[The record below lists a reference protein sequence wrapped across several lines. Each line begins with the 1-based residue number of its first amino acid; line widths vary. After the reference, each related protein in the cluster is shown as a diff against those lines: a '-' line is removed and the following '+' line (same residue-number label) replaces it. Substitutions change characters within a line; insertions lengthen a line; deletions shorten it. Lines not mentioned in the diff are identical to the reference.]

1 MCDIEKSWLQ
11 SAYMLFFSS
20 RYLEAPVGHYIGM
33 NFTAFNLGPAAPNCT
48 GQDALSVFNRD
59 RFGMSIFAK

>member
-1 MCDIEKSWLQ
+1 MILRRVGYNRQIC
-11 SAYMLFFSS
+11 YFFSS

-59 RFGMSIFAK
+59 RFGMSIFAE